1 MSNVR
6 FLYTIKTDQATI
18 SASSAVAGL
27 PVANVAQEFVGK
39 VWRSTADTG
48 QWVKFDLETAQKV
61 TMLAIFGHNLTSGAT
76 IKLEANTTDSWALPP
91 YSHTLTWNALAIVE
105 FLDQTYRWWRISI
118 EDGANPD
125 GYIEIGRI
133 CAGEYYEPAVNVVET
148 VQKSLVDPS
157 TVEESDGRNEW
168 SVERTKYRTY
178 EVQFWDID
186 ATQQGELETMFRAV
200 GITRPLVFA
209 LDPDEYP
216 EEETIYCK
224 IKGSLSRAMKAL
236 RYGDIPLSFEE
247 KVS

>member
-6 FLYTIKTDQATI
+6 FLYTFKTD
-18 SASSAVAGL
+18 SAAITTASEVTGL
-27 PVANVAQEFVGK
+27 PAENVAQEFVGK

-48 QWVKFDLETAQKV
+48 QWVKFDLGSAGKI
-61 TMLAIFGHNLTSGAT
+61 TMLAIFGHNLTSAAVVT
-76 IKLEANTTDSWALPP
+76 LEANSSDDWTSPP
-91 YSHTLTWNALAIVE
+91 YSKALTWNALAIVE
-105 FLDQTYRWWRISI
+105 FLDQTYRWWRITI

-148 VQKSLVDPS
+148 AKKSLVDPS

-168 SVERTKYRTY
+168 CVERAKYRTFS
-178 EVQFWDID
+178 VSFSDID
-186 ATQQGELETMFRAV
+186 AAQQGELETMFRAI

-216 EEETIYCK
+216 EDETIYCK
-224 IKGSLSRAMKAL
+224 LKGSLSRALKAL
-236 RYGDIPLSFEE
+236 RYGDVDMQFEE
-247 KVS
+247 KV